1 MLVRLKKHIALLSF
15 FVLLIPTIVQLAH
28 TFEDHEHV
36 VCTSKYD
43 QHFHED
49 DADCSEL
56 HYQLKVFSHEIS
68 DTYEVVSL
76 DNFKSSFN
84 LQPQFIPVYHV
95 VKTLPRA
102 PPVFFS

>member
-1 MLVRLKKHIALLSF
+1 MLTQLKKHIALLSI
-15 FVLLIPTIVQLAH
+15 FVLLIPSAIQMAH
-28 TFEDHEHV
+28 AFEDHEHI

-68 DTYEVVSL
+68 NAYKTVSL
-76 DNFKSSFN
+76 DNYKSRFN

-95 VKTLPRA
+95 VKSLPRA
-102 PPVFFS
+102 PPVEFS